1 MSAAIFDLAGGDSCV
16 SGDDMAIRKPHD
28 ESRIVG
34 ASIGIDEEPRKP
46 RQKCGSTE
54 NTGEMA
60 CDPSRANIVGDV
72 TVELFLRQTE
82 RAIGLWQRICR
93 MITKEEDARLE
104 TSSIRSTGSSAAPGG
119 GEIGTAGSTIGF
131 LMIQKVA
138 RITIPSQ
145 AQNDL

>member
-1 MSAAIFDLAGGDSCV
+1 MVQHFCDRRGDRGAVRLPIMSAAIFDLIGVDSCV

-46 RQKCGSTE
+46 RQKCGSPE

-82 RAIGLWQRICR
+82 RAIGLWQCVCR

-104 TSSIRSTGSSAAPGG
+104 TSLDSFDRIIRGS
-119 GEIGTAGSTIGF
+119 
-131 LMIQKVA
+131 
-138 RITIPSQ
+138 RWR
-145 AQNDL
+145 